1 MALVIGKAPGVSEVI
16 CKLHTPI
23 STTRRRMQ
31 GQRPRYAGWLFCTA
45 ALRALPGAQALFD
58 AGLGKTAPMLAKNQA
73 LADQLRIQGTA
84 ALIVND
90 FIFRGAVDPSRLA
103 AAIEATRA
111 GQIKAAAAKS

>member
-1 MALVIGKAPGVSEVI
+1 
-16 CKLHTPI
+16 
-23 STTRRRMQ
+23 MQ

-84 ALIVND
+84 ALIVSD
-90 FIFRGAVDPSRLA
+90 FIFRGAVDHSRLA

>member
-1 MALVIGKAPGVSEVI
+1 
-16 CKLHTPI
+16 
-23 STTRRRMQ
+23 MQ
-31 GQRPRYAGWLFCTA
+31 GQRPRYARWLFCTA

-73 LADQLRIQGTA
+73 LADQLRIQGTP
-84 ALIVND
+84 ALIVGD

-111 GQIKAAAAKS
+111 SQIKAASAKS